1 MLGGAA
7 RSTCRGS
14 IGDNITFGLS
24 ASPSEIQSAV
34 ELRRAHGIHRHLAGR
49 PGCEAGLPGANLPGG
64 QRQRIGLARAL
75 VRHPDVLILDEATS
89 ALDRQTRDIVLGN
102 LRREFRDRILIFITH
117 DSHVIKL
124 ADEVWHISKGK
135 LVVEAHETAV

>member
-1 MLGGAA
+1 
-7 RSTCRGS
+7 
-14 IGDNITFGLS
+14 
-24 ASPSEIQSAV
+24 
-34 ELRRAHGIHRHLAGR
+34 
-49 PGCEAGLPGANLPGG
+49 
-64 QRQRIGLARAL
+64 
-75 VRHPDVLILDEATS
+75 LDEATS

-117 DSHVIKL
+117 DAHLIKL